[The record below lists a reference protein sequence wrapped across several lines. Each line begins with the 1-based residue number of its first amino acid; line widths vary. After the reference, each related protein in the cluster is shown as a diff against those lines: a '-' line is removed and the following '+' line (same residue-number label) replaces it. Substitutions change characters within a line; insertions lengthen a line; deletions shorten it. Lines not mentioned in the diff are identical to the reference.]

1 MIDLI
6 QGVLA
11 CLQGRVLEGRMCGG
25 DGSGGDVG
33 RTKGAAYD
41 CAFQI

>member
-11 CLQGRVLEGRMCGG
+11 CLQDGCWREGCV
-25 DGSGGDVG
+25 VG
-33 RTKGAAYD
+33 RGVGEMSGAYKGRS
-41 CAFQI
+41 I

>member
-11 CLQGRVLEGRMCGG
+11 CLQDGCWREGMCAGTRG
-25 DGSGGDVG
+25 DKWG
-33 RTKGAAYD
+33 TKGAAYD
-41 CAFQI
+41 CAF